1 EKEKGYKLRPEDLVD
16 QGYYNSPFR
25 IPSQAFLDWIDFQQQ
40 FVSELAKECV
50 EIIHRYGKEA
60 MMFLG
65 DHWAGT
71 EPYGKYF
78 KNIGLDAVVGSVGD
92 GTTLRMISDVPHV
105 KYTEGRFLPYF
116 FQDTFHEGGDPV
128 TEENQN
134 WIQDRRA
141 IIRRQIQRMG
151 YGVYLSLALKFPD
164 FVKRVE
170 EITYE
175 FREIHEHS
183 NETDSYKAPFKIAIL
198 NWWGG
203 TRKWMSHHVHHAIWY
218 KQVYSYYGI
227 LES

>member
-1 EKEKGYKLRPEDLVD
+1 ML
-16 QGYYNSPFR
+16 
-25 IPSQAFLDWIDFQQQ
+25 FL
-40 FVSELAKECV
+40 C
-50 EIIHRYGKEA
+50 
-60 MMFLG
+60 

-71 EPYGKYF
+71 EPYGEYF

-116 FQDTFHEGGDPV
+116 FPDTFHEGGDPV
-128 TEENQN
+128 TEANQN
-134 WIQDRRA
+134 WIQARRA
-141 IIRRQIQRMG
+141 ILRSPIQRMG
-151 YGVYLSLALKFPD
+151 YGGYLSLALKFPD

-170 EITYE
+170 EITDE

-227 LES
+227 LESLSGMPFDVEFISFDEIKKHGIRKDIGVIMNIGDVNSS